1 MKSQG
6 WGFDLLD
13 RPPRKLALRAD
24 PPRLV
29 VFVPVSANVRKT
41 TKQYCQT
48 SLLGLPQEIRW
59 QIWDYILNDIEYER
73 SVLWHAKPQTP
84 YDSLLLV
91 STQVYHEA
99 EDYLRRS
106 IVPSNRVTK
115 FLTQPYTESKLQ
127 SFKSLSIELPFNM
140 DLGFFLDMAS
150 ALNTLAPI
158 LEHLQI
164 FFTGCDAYNT
174 RTHLHGCG
182 NRITTATSRDR
193 KLPQD
198 GQGFQE
204 RHVLINVLSLL
215 TNLKTMVLSNL
226 NLPILQQHI
235 MKHKPKLKKLY
246 VLSDPRSTL
255 HIPWKTRHCG
265 TGLLLPVTENFPP
278 VKELVL
284 SANSVIGSIQ
294 VPGKLSPSLEKLTWV
309 VPNAAR
315 QSGSMI
321 RDWHDETGILLLNL
335 RSNAKKLHTLRICF
349 EGSTYEGHES
359 YGSLIGS
366 FKLHMPHLTS
376 LKRFELHFWSKSSYI
391 AREFI
396 QALPR
401 SLERFYISDR
411 FAPALEVFNRTK
423 EVYFPD
429 AEESEVHA
437 IDRVDDHK
445 RWHPGN
451 ALGSLRKDFIQLVG
465 DLGFVGYEYDGMYSG
480 RWMMTEVQDDRDRHG
495 DDHQGI
501 QDDDAA
507 MSLLWLNGRLL
518 DRERNKH
525 LGNLVATGL
534 IAGGKSTPPRLYAA
548 KGQTIVTAAKDR
560 EQLLK
565 FVAVAQTPDQEEDTL
580 SQSKPKSA
588 ISDAVLHRLRNIAL
602 GINTE
607 FHFNNKSYDQ
617 YFGNEDEA
625 EKVFKA
631 ERVAKVADLPPRKF
645 PIVIPCPSGYEDHE
659 HWMCV

>member
-1 MKSQG
+1 M
-6 WGFDLLD
+6 
-13 RPPRKLALRAD
+13 
-24 PPRLV
+24 
-29 VFVPVSANVRKT
+29 
-41 TKQYCQT
+41 QYPQS

-59 QIWDYILNDIEYER
+59 QIWAYVLNDIEQDR
-73 SVLWHAKPQTP
+73 SIGWHAKPQTQ

-91 STQVYHEA
+91 CSQVYHEA
-99 EDYLRRS
+99 EDFLRRS
-106 IVPSNRVTK
+106 IVPSNRLTK
-115 FLTQPYTESKLQ
+115 FLTQPYTESKLL
-127 SFKSLSIELPFNM
+127 SFKSLSVEIPFNM
-140 DLGFFLDMAS
+140 GNDFFLDMAS
-150 ALNTLAPI
+150 ALNTLAPV
-158 LEHLQI
+158 LENLQI
-164 FFTGCDAYNT
+164 FFTGRDAHGT
-174 RTHLHGCG
+174 RAYLHGCG
-182 NRITTATSRDR
+182 NRIPHAKSRDH
-193 KLPQD
+193 KLPQHA
-198 GQGFQE
+198 QGFEE
-204 RHVLINVLSLL
+204 RHVFINVLSLL
-215 TNLKTMVLSNL
+215 SNLRSLVLSNL
-226 NLPILQQHI
+226 NLPILQQHL
-235 MKHKPKLKKLY
+235 MKHKPKLEKLY

-265 TGLLLPVTENFPP
+265 TGLLLPVSENFPP

-294 VPGKLSPSLEKLTWV
+294 VPGKLSPSLEKMTWV
-309 VPNAAR
+309 VPNTAR

-321 RDWHDETGILLLNL
+321 RNWHDETGILLLNL
-335 RSNAKKLHTLRICF
+335 RSNANKLHTLRICM

-376 LKRFELHFWSKSSYI
+376 LKRFELHLWSKSPYI

-396 QALPR
+396 RALPT

-411 FAPALEVFNRTK
+411 LAPALEVFNRAK

-429 AEESEVHA
+429 AEETEVHA
-437 IDRVDDHK
+437 IDLIEDHK
-445 RWHPGN
+445 RSQSWD
-451 ALGSLRKDFIQLVG
+451 ALGSLRKDFIHLEG
-465 DLGFVGYEYDGMYSG
+465 DLGFIGYDYDGIFSG
-480 RWMMTEVQDDRDRHG
+480 RWRMIECQVDCESHDLRHH
-495 DDHQGI
+495 DI

-518 DRERNKH
+518 DKERNKH
-525 LGNLVATGL
+525 LGNLVATGVVQ
-534 IAGGKSTPPRLYAA
+534 AGKPTPPRLYSSGGGARA
-548 KGQTIVTAAKDR
+548 TAAKTR

-565 FVAVAQTPDQEEDTL
+565 FVAQAQIPDQEEETL

-607 FHFNNKSYDQ
+607 FHFTHKSFDK

-631 ERVAKVADLPPRKF
+631 ERVAKVADLLPRKY
-645 PIVIPCPSGYEDHE
+645 PIVVPCPAGYEDHE